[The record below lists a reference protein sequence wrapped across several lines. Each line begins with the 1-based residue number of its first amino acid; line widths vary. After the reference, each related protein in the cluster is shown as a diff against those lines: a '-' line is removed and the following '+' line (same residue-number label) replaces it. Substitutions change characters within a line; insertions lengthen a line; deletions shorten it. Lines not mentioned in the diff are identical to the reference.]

1 MIGAGSS
8 QPWLED
14 GDQDLSGSSCE
25 CTDTSTGSRRSR
37 RSRRPARQPRHNNNN
52 NNNQQQGNNT
62 VTKAQCHGGA
72 SPVSSRES
80 NCSPGLNS
88 AYRAMVSL
96 AGNRTPSIE
105 QSSVCLTETTDCPSD
120 ISVITSISALPG
132 QPAAA
137 RDTADLLA
145 ARLGG
150 FSVSGSSE
158 APDVVPAAEVV
169 PRAAAADSARVTL
182 PPVHLRAMV
191 RDRLRAEG
199 ISLSSHPYTQV
210 SIIQTCKRCLTE

>member
-1 MIGAGSS
+1 M
-8 QPWLED
+8 
-14 GDQDLSGSSCE
+14 
-25 CTDTSTGSRRSR
+25 
-37 RSRRPARQPRHNNNN
+37 
-52 NNNQQQGNNT
+52 
-62 VTKAQCHGGA
+62 
-72 SPVSSRES
+72 
-80 NCSPGLNS
+80 
-88 AYRAMVSL
+88 
-96 AGNRTPSIE
+96 
-105 QSSVCLTETTDCPSD
+105 DCPSD

-150 FSVSGSSE
+150 FSVSVSSE

-191 RDRLRAEG
+191 RDRLRA
-199 ISLSSHPYTQV
+199 HPYTQAGDSGSHLASLAATLAEDFKTNFPDV
-210 SIIQTCKRCLTE
+210 LGQLEDLRLAEWSDQAPPPPSLPPLPPAPRPGPPPPP